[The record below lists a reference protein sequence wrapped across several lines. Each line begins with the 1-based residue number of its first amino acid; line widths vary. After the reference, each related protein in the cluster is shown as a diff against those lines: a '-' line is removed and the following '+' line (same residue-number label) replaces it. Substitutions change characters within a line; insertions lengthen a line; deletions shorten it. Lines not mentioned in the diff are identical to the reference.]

1 MNTLHLKLY
10 SSLVGVGLLF
20 TGISSADLVI
30 YYPFNTEAGTTVANN
45 GNQEDGTLVGG
56 ATYGVSKDATF
67 GQAFYGN
74 RTGANDGYVQTGLTG
89 TDLGMGPDSVYTA
102 MAWVNW
108 TGVSGQV
115 DHMVFGQEDGPGN
128 NSMLHHG
135 IRADSDANAHY
146 GGWGNDLNDAGT
158 IVPGEW
164 THVAWQFDGADKV
177 VYVNGVETGRGAG
190 STMAG
195 HALPVIVGGHG
206 RDAADPAGQSFNG
219 ALDEVKVW
227 DEVLTLAQIQAA
239 MSPSADSGD
248 SDEDGLSDIDEE
260 TTHLTD
266 PNNPDTDGDGL
277 TDGEEVKN
285 GLDPKDATGNNGAD
299 GDFDSDGLSNIDE
312 IKKYFTDPKSDDSDG
327 DGLSDRVETGTGTFV
342 NLNDTGTDPLNA
354 DTDNDALNDSD
365 ELAAGTDPFN
375 PDTDGDTVPDG
386 VDDDPL
392 SSGGGFEFGLVS
404 YWPLDSDLL
413 DTFDDNHGTE
423 DGGVIPFETGKFGN
437 AINLDGTQN
446 VIITGGDESEFDF
459 TGGSMTVSVWCT
471 AATINTGWQCLI
483 AKGEE
488 NGWRIHRRS
497 NDIPEE
503 FSWTGGAGDTP
514 AHGTAITIGGE
525 QETWHHLVGVTE
537 GVSGVESL
545 YIDGVEVATKSGAA
559 LGDRTNRMRIGENP
573 DALGRGW
580 NGKVDDVAI
589 WARAL
594 SPDEIAEIW
603 AAGEGTSIEVL
614 LGGGTQFAITDI
626 TYNNKGT
633 DDRSDDTISLT
644 WPSKE
649 GQSYGIFYSEDLF
662 NWDTDLNDNYPAD
675 EGDSTTYTFPVSL
688 IGDPG
693 PGRGFVRIQK

>member
-1 MNTLHLKLY
+1 M
-10 SSLVGVGLLF
+10 F

-365 ELAAGTDPFN
+365 ELTAGTDPFN

-483 AKGEE
+483 AKGEG
-488 NGWRIHRRS
+488 NGWRMHRRGT
-497 NDIPEE
+497 DIPEE

-693 PGRGFVRIQK
+693 PGRGFFRIQK

>member
-365 ELAAGTDPFN
+365 ELTAGTDPFN

-693 PGRGFVRIQK
+693 PGRGFFRIQK

>member
-1 MNTLHLKLY
+1 

-693 PGRGFVRIQK
+693 PGRGFFRIQK

>member
-365 ELAAGTDPFN
+365 ELTAGTDPFN

-386 VDDDPL
+386 IDDDPL

-483 AKGEE
+483 AKGEG
-488 NGWRIHRRS
+488 NGWRMHRRGT
-497 NDIPEE
+497 DIPEE

-693 PGRGFVRIQK
+693 PGRGFFRIQK

>member
-1 MNTLHLKLY
+1 
-10 SSLVGVGLLF
+10 
-20 TGISSADLVI
+20 
-30 YYPFNTEAGTTVANN
+30 
-45 GNQEDGTLVGG
+45 
-56 ATYGVSKDATF
+56 
-67 GQAFYGN
+67 
-74 RTGANDGYVQTGLTG
+74 
-89 TDLGMGPDSVYTA
+89 

-693 PGRGFVRIQK
+693 PGRGFFRIQK

>member
-365 ELAAGTDPFN
+365 ELTAGTDPFN

-386 VDDDPL
+386 IDDDPL

-693 PGRGFVRIQK
+693 PGRGFFRIQK